1 MSIRPSSQ
9 APAPLPTRSLPASR
23 LRRLGAGAAAG
34 ALLCLLGCGVPQ
46 DGVYSLPLAQ
56 EPTEADWAAA
66 VPLRVQAVGGRTSRG
81 GLGEV
86 DEDAVH
92 KATASCHHGT
102 QASPVPVEIRAY
114 HTGERLF
121 LRFVWADPTPDLGP
135 SWEWDGAGWR
145 AGGPAQ
151 DGLGVLW
158 GESPGAFSCARA
170 CHLEDWR
177 MAGPRAI
184 ADYRMAAP
192 AGEPPLDFWIWR
204 PGRGTPEGLAE
215 DGRLGPGGWE
225 GDGPGELFG
234 PNSVRAISGKPDA
247 FGPGDRPWEA
257 PPPEPG
263 ARAPGHRLVIS
274 APGRLEVQAAAH
286 RRRGTWVLTLSRGF
300 TGSDPGDVRFA
311 PGTEAVFG
319 LAVLDG
325 VDKDHVAVPVPIRL
339 VLVDPPALLG
349 RPQKE

>member
-1 MSIRPSSQ
+1 V
-9 APAPLPTRSLPASR
+9 LW
-23 LRRLGAGAAAG
+23 
-34 ALLCLLGCGVPQ
+34 LLGCGAPQ
-46 DGVYSLPLAQ
+46 DGVYSLPLLQ
-56 EPTEADWAAA
+56 DPTEADWGAA
-66 VPLRVQAVGGRTSRG
+66 VALRVQAVGGRTSRR
-81 GLGEV
+81 GLGDV

-102 QASPVPVEIRAY
+102 QVSPVPVEVRAY
-114 HTGERLF
+114 HTREKLF

-135 SWEWDGAGWR
+135 SWEWDGTGWR

-158 GESPGAFSCARA
+158 GESRGDFSCARA

-234 PNSVRAISGKPDA
+234 PNSVRAMAGKPDA
-247 FGPGDRPWEA
+247 FGLGDRPWEA

-263 ARAPGHRLVIS
+263 ARAPGHRLVNVD
-274 APGRLEVQAAAH
+274 PGRLEVQAEAY
-286 RRRGTWVLTLSRGF
+286 RRRGAWVLTLSRAF
-300 TGSDPGDVRFA
+300 TGSDPGDVRVA
-311 PGTEAVFG
+311 PGQEAVFG

-325 VDKDHVAVPVPIRL
+325 VEKDHVAVPVPIRL
-339 VLVDPPALLG
+339 VLVDPPALPG
-349 RPQKE
+349 RRQGE